1 MFQDEIQPLP
11 TEGQE
16 DTFPGDSLL
25 RIVHYR
31 IFLAL
36 YLSPNTVS
44 GSVPLDELLL
54 GNYWSSLF

>member
-16 DTFPGDSLL
+16 DTFPRDTLL
-25 RIVHYR
+25 RIAHYR
-31 IFLAL
+31 IFLVL

-44 GSVPLDELLL
+44 GSVPLDEPLL